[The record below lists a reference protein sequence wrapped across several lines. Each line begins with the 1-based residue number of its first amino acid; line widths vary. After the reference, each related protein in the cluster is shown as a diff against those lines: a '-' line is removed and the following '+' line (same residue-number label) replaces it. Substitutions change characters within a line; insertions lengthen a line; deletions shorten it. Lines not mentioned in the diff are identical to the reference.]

1 MLKHKAQQ
9 KKSKL
14 EVVTGDF
21 ELHFEEVV
29 NRNRFIVLILV
40 TGSLILLAMLVPG
53 FAYYSQAG
61 VDNTLLEAE
70 GGKVINSEN
79 IILSNP
85 EVVEFKV
92 KRKDN

>member
-61 VDNTLLEAE
+61 VDNALLEAE

>member
-85 EVVEFKV
+85 EAIEFRV
-92 KRKDN
+92 KRIGN

>member
-9 KKSKL
+9 KKSKS

-53 FAYYSQAG
+53 LAYYSQAG
-61 VDNTLLEAE
+61 VDNALLEAE

-85 EVVEFKV
+85 EAIEFRV
-92 KRKDN
+92 KRIGN

>member
-1 MLKHKAQQ
+1 MVKHKAQQ
-9 KKSKL
+9 KKSKS

-29 NRNRFIVLILV
+29 NYNRFIVLILV
-40 TGSLILLAMLVPG
+40 TGSLILLAMMVPG
-53 FAYYSQAG
+53 LAYDSQAG

-92 KRKDN
+92 KRIGN